1 MGEDDYLL
9 VVGFGSQQSAARTGG
24 PAVLARDIER
34 VTGLLFNGLSFLTDD
49 DSDADSFRR
58 QFPSMLMSC
67 VRFSLEGLPRGLF
80 PDSYPS
86 QDLPGAVEVKVLYHL
101 DLIAAF
107 LDKSQEE
114 MMRGH

>member
-1 MGEDDYLL
+1 
-9 VVGFGSQQSAARTGG
+9 
-24 PAVLARDIER
+24 
-34 VTGLLFNGLSFLTDD
+34 
-49 DSDADSFRR
+49 
-58 QFPSMLMSC
+58 MLMSC

-114 MMRGH
+114 MMRGHRLWIPVGACFFVQGAVVASQLPPGVLRLAVGARTQTSG